1 MVHFRGREFAY
12 ACVQII
18 VFLLLLSQFYDSIS
32 SFSCGLF
39 TRRDVS
45 GRNKWEA

>member
-1 MVHFRGREFAY
+1 MVYFRRRDFAY

-18 VFLLLLSQFYDSIS
+18 FFLLLLSQFYDSIS

-39 TRRDVS
+39 TRGDAS
-45 GRNKWEA
+45 GGNKGEA